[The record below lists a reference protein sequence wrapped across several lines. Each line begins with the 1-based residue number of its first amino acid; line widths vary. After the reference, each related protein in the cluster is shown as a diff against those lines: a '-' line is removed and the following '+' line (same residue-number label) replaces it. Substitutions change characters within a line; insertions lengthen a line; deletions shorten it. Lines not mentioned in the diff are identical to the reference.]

1 MYTLNICNLKVHIKA
16 VGTMLIKI
24 KYAVYI
30 TLQNI
35 LEGKPYTALGS
46 DFVTTFHQVERQSVP
61 VSLSSYL
68 IFDGVRGV
76 LLLLALL
83 VWPADIQI
91 LHVGGQHLGHA
102 DARQDAHDWSQNQHQ
117 THLTREQ
124 PAVH

>member
-1 MYTLNICNLKVHIKA
+1 MQ
-16 VGTMLIKI
+16 
-24 KYAVYI
+24 YI
-30 TLQNI
+30 LHCRIYWSVKPI
-35 LEGKPYTALGS
+35 LLWDQILSP
-46 DFVTTFHQVERQSVP
+46 P
-61 VSLSSYL
+61 SLSSYL